1 MLKISLTLRIEAR
14 KALNR
19 EGARKNE
26 FLARFVTKQE
36 NIKNKRAFKQIIILK
51 EKDDCNYLSHLS
63 YQSQTSLKN

>member
-1 MLKISLTLRIEAR
+1 MLKISLTLRIEAI

-63 YQSQTSLKN
+63 YHSQTSLKN